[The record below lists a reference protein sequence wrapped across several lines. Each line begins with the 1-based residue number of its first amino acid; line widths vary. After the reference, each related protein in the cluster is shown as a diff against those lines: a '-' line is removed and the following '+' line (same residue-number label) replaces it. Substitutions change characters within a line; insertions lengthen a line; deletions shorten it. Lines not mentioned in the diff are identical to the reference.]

1 MTIKNVICD
10 IDGVLMRQRCCTS
23 AAEFLHRIIDKGM
36 PLVLLT
42 NYPSQTGQDWQI
54 ALPQLAS
61 TCRTA
66 CFILLPWPPLISS
79 SAGRKKAYVVGEGA
93 LIHELYKAGFTIT
106 DVNPDFVIVGETR
119 SYNWEMMHKAS
130 YFVANGAR
138 FIATN
143 PDTHGRGFYPA
154 CGALCAGIEKIS
166 GRKPF
171 YVGKPSPWIIR
182 AALNKMQAHSE
193 ETVIVGDNLRTDI
206 WPDSRRARKPFWC
219 FPVSP
224 RSTILTPCPSARAGF
239 IPPSKKLIL
248 SDPKPRLSAW
258 FFIFTPD
265 KQPHI

>member
-1 MTIKNVICD
+1 M
-10 IDGVLMRQRCCTS
+10 
-23 AAEFLHRIIDKGM
+23 
-36 PLVLLT
+36 
-42 NYPSQTGQDWQI
+42 
-54 ALPQLAS
+54 
-61 TCRTA
+61 
-66 CFILLPWPPLISS
+66 
-79 SAGRKKAYVVGEGA
+79 VGEGA

-119 SYNWEMMHKAS
+119 SYNWDMMHKAA

-206 WPDSRRARKPFWC
+206 LAGFQQVWKRFWC
-219 FPVSP
+219 FLVFH
-224 RSTILTPCPSARAGF
+224 RSTISTVCRSAQAGF
-239 IPPSKKLIL
+239 TRQSLKSTL
-248 SDPKPRLSAW
+248 SE
-258 FFIFTPD
+258 
-265 KQPHI
+265 

>member
-1 MTIKNVICD
+1 M
-10 IDGVLMRQRCCTS
+10 
-23 AAEFLHRIIDKGM
+23 
-36 PLVLLT
+36 
-42 NYPSQTGQDWQI
+42 
-54 ALPQLAS
+54 
-61 TCRTA
+61 
-66 CFILLPWPPLISS
+66 
-79 SAGRKKAYVVGEGA
+79 VGEGA

-119 SYNWEMMHKAS
+119 SYNWDMMHKAA

-206 WPDSRRARKPFWC
+206 LAGFRAGLRRFWC
-219 FPVSP
+219 FLVFR
-224 RSTILTPCPSARAGF
+224 RSTISTVCRSAQVGF
-239 IPPSKKLIL
+239 THRSLKSTL
-248 SDPKPRLSAW
+248 SE
-258 FFIFTPD
+258 
-265 KQPHI
+265 

>member
-10 IDGVLMRQRCCTS
+10 IDGVLMHDNVAVPG
-23 AAEFLHRIIDKGM
+23 AAEFLHGIMDKGL

-42 NYPSQTGQDWQI
+42 NYPSQTGQD
-54 ALPQLAS
+54 LAN
-61 TCRTA
+61 RFATA
-66 CFILLPWPPLISS
+66 GVDVPDSVFYT
-79 SAGRKKAYVVGEGA
+79 SAMATADFLRRQEGKKAYVVGEGA

-119 SYNWEMMHKAS
+119 SYNWDMMHKAA

-206 WPDSRRARKPFWC
+206 LAGFQAGLKNDRCSLAFH
-219 FPVSP
+219 
-224 RSTILTPCPSARAGF
+224 RSTISTVCRSA
-239 IPPSKKLIL
+239 
-248 SDPKPRLSAW
+248 
-258 FFIFTPD
+258 
-265 KQPHI
+265 

>member
-10 IDGVLMRQRCCTS
+10 IDGVLMHDNVAVPG
-23 AAEFLHRIIDKGM
+23 AAEFLHGIMDKGL

-42 NYPSQTGQDWQI
+42 NYPSQTGQD
-54 ALPQLAS
+54 LAN
-61 TCRTA
+61 RFATA
-66 CFILLPWPPLISS
+66 GVDVPDSVFYT
-79 SAGRKKAYVVGEGA
+79 SAMATADFLRRQEGKKAYVVGEGA

-119 SYNWEMMHKAS
+119 SYNWDMMHKAA

-193 ETVIVGDNLRTDI
+193 ETVIVGDNSST
-206 WPDSRRARKPFWC
+206 F
-219 FPVSP
+219 
-224 RSTILTPCPSARAGF
+224 RSSLQ
-239 IPPSKKLIL
+239 KH
-248 SDPKPRLSAW
+248 LSASE
-258 FFIFTPD
+258 FSDEVMCNGIVLVSCNSNKLLHSVLFTFAD
-265 KQPHI
+265 RLRNFCCFS